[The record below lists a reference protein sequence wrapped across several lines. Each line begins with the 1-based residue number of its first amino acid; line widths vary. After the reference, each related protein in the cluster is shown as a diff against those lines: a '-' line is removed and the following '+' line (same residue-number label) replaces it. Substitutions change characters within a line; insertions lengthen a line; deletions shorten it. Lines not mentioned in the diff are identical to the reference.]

1 VLQELFPG
9 VDWNLADR
17 ARLAEVVGQIVD
29 GRGDV
34 YVVYRED
41 LPVGEPLPR
50 ALVHGYGAEPGDEV
64 VEVRAAGELATRAG
78 VQTRRWAVVP
88 GVG

>member
-17 ARLAEVVGQIVD
+17 ARLAEVVGQLVD
-29 GRGDV
+29 GRKDV

-41 LPVGEPLPR
+41 LPPGEPLPR
-50 ALVHGYGAEPGDEV
+50 ALVYGYGAEAGDEV
-64 VEVRAAGELATRAG
+64 VEVRAAGESATRAG
-78 VQTRRWAVVP
+78 VHTRRWAVVAA
-88 GVG
+88 